1 MEDAGGV
8 LCVLSLIYILWIQW
22 LVFGWMQQ
30 HVNMF
35 MFTRGV
41 MFVCLFYQYGG
52 GRMVIIHSADYPVIF
67 TPSRR
72 RMEREAMAKVV
83 ASVWGAEFIKFL
95 GALAVLSQ
103 SI

>member
-1 MEDAGGV
+1 
-8 LCVLSLIYILWIQW
+8 
-22 LVFGWMQQ
+22 MQQ

-41 MFVCLFYQYGG
+41 VGGHVCLFILSVWCG

-83 ASVWGAEFIKFL
+83 ASVWGAEFIQFL